1 MRNIE
6 ISVIFRNIGNLM
18 KIRGDSHFRTR
29 SYDKAADII
38 EDLSVDV
45 SELIKEGKFQDLEGI
60 GKTIE
65 EKTRE
70 ILDTGTCQAYEKL
83 LAEIGIEALDL
94 LKISGIGE
102 KTASRLYN
110 DHNIKNL
117 THLSDALEDGSL
129 EGIKGFGKKTLSS
142 ITKSL
147 EFLMT
152 YRGAR
157 ILARSLDLSNH
168 LSNIISNCSAVTR
181 HEFTGD
187 IRRREEIC
195 RSIEIIVECADG
207 TKTAHD
213 NLIETITTHNE
224 PLTTQI
230 IDSQDTSTMP
240 LLQPLTKIH
249 LSIDN
254 GFAVSIYLC
263 SPAEFKAVLFLTTP
277 TKDHLSAFPTNTHI
291 SLEMQD
297 DKTEY
302 WEETQNKSERDI
314 YEMFGMSYIEPELRQ
329 YPDTVA
335 LSLDDKLPKLIEY
348 SDMRGDLHTHT
359 DWSDGTHTLSEMV
372 EAAKKRELEYYAIT
386 DHSVSSAVAN
396 GLDQKRLLAQIKQ
409 VREVDAATEGI
420 TILAGS
426 EVDIR
431 RDGKLDFPDEIL
443 AQLDIVVASVHSQFT
458 LSEADMTKRVLRA
471 IENPYVMII
480 GHPTGRLLGRRP
492 MYPINIEEIIA
503 AAAENGTI
511 LEINGSPSRLDLGPE
526 YIRMAKAAGV
536 LISVNTDAH
545 SIPDTERFKYGVNVA
560 RRSGLTKED
569 VINTYPL
576 EKLRKT
582 LKKEI

>member
-181 HEFTGD
+181 HEVTGD

-230 IDSQDTSTMP
+230 IDSQDISTMP

-249 LSIDN
+249 LSVDN
-254 GFAVSIYLC
+254 GLAVIIYLC
-263 SPAEFKAVLFLTTP
+263 SPAEFEAVLFLTTP
-277 TKDHLSAFPTNTHI
+277 TKDHLSAFSANTHI

-458 LSEADMTKRVLRA
+458 LSEADMTKRVIRA

-526 YIRMAKAAGV
+526 YIRMAKTAGV